1 MTVFRYRALTVEGG
15 REDGEI
21 TAATQQQALV
31 MLGQRRLSVFD
42 IALSDGTGGTVKSG
56 LASFG
61 RQPNVKWRASFYRQL
76 AVLLAAGIPLDR
88 ALHTITSQSTR
99 AWETN
104 LLNSIGK
111 GISEGRSLSTVLQT
125 CSERFARFE
134 IGILAVGE
142 TSGSVTPVLQ
152 ELAST
157 MEKQAEI
164 RSKVSSALVYP
175 AFLMALAPLSL
186 VLISSALVPN
196 IAPLF
201 EATSAPMPFML
212 RAMVAFHATV
222 TGSPIV
228 SAVSAVAAISFI
240 AWVATRTSVQNWTR
254 LQVRRM
260 PFIGHITSTM
270 ESSRLCRLL
279 ATLLRNGAPLQ
290 TALTTLET
298 TSPASA
304 VQQSLQRVRRAV
316 SSGQKLSVAF
326 AMENVLARG
335 TTEMIA
341 IGEETN
347 QLGAMLSYAALSQ
360 ELESAALIDRLM
372 TLLVPLLTVLMGLLV
387 GGIMLSVMQAILSIN
402 QLATQ

>member
-1 MTVFRYRALTVEGG
+1 MTVFHYQALTAAGG

-21 TAATQQQALV
+21 AASTQQQALAI
-31 MLGQRRLSVFD
+31 LGQRRLSVFD
-42 IALSDGTGGTVKSG
+42 IMQSDGMNDT
-56 LASFG
+56 ASRGQRSIG

-76 AVLLAAGIPLDR
+76 SVLLAAGIPLDR
-88 ALHTITSQSTR
+88 ALHTIAGQATKT
-99 AWETN
+99 WEAS
-104 LLNSIGK
+104 LLNIIGK
-111 GISEGRSLSTVLQT
+111 GISEGRSLSTVLQA

-134 IGILAVGE
+134 TGILAVGE
-142 TSGSVTPVLQ
+142 TSGSIIPVLQ

-186 VLISSALVPN
+186 VLISSVLVPN

-212 RAMVAFHATV
+212 RAMVAAHGTV
-222 TGSPIV
+222 TSSPIA
-228 SAVSAVAAISFI
+228 SAVSAVAAVCFI
-240 AWVATRTSVQNWTR
+240 AWAATRPEVQNWMR
-254 LQVRRM
+254 LQVRKL

-290 TALTTLET
+290 TALVTLET
-298 TSPASA
+298 TSSA
-304 VQQSLQRVRRAV
+304 FHVQQALQRVRRGV
-316 SSGQKLSVAF
+316 SSGQKLSVSF
-326 AMENVLARG
+326 AKEKVLAKG

-372 TLLVPLLTVLMGLLV
+372 TLLVPLLTVMMGLLV
-387 GGIMLSVMQAILSIN
+387 GGIMFSVMQAILSIN
-402 QLATQ
+402 ELATQ

>member
-1 MTVFRYRALTVEGG
+1 MTVFCYQALTAAGG
-15 REDGEI
+15 REEGEI
-21 TAATQQQALV
+21 TAATQQQALAI
-31 MLGQRRLSVFD
+31 LGQRRLSVFY
-42 IALSDGTGGTVKSG
+42 IAQSDGMNDTASRGQR
-56 LASFG
+56 SFG

-76 AVLLAAGIPLDR
+76 SVLLAAGIPLDR
-88 ALHTITSQSTR
+88 ALHTIAGQATKT
-99 AWETN
+99 WEAS
-104 LLNSIGK
+104 LLNIIGK
-111 GISEGRSLSTVLQT
+111 GISEGRSLSTVLQAS
-125 CSERFARFE
+125 SERFARFE
-134 IGILAVGE
+134 TGILAVGE
-142 TSGSVTPVLQ
+142 TSGSITAVLQ

-186 VLISSALVPN
+186 VLISSVLVPN

-212 RAMVAFHATV
+212 RAMVAFHAAV
-222 TGSPIV
+222 TGFPIA
-228 SAVSAVAAISFI
+228 SAVSAGATICSI
-240 AWVATRTSVQNWTR
+240 AWAATRPAVQNWIR
-254 LQVRRM
+254 LQARRL

-290 TALTTLET
+290 TALATLET
-298 TSPASA
+298 TTSA
-304 VQQSLQRVRRAV
+304 FHVQQALHRVRRGV
-316 SSGQKLSVAF
+316 SSGQKLSVSF
-326 AMENVLARG
+326 AKEKVLAKG

-372 TLLVPLLTVLMGLLV
+372 TLLVPLLTVMMGLLV

>member
-1 MTVFRYRALTVEGG
+1 MTVFRYQALTLEGG

-21 TAATQQQALV
+21 TASSQLQALDN
-31 MLGQRRLSVFD
+31 LRRRRLSVFD
-42 IALSDGTGGTVKSG
+42 IAQADGTSVTAKGKQTRI
-56 LASFG
+56 G

-76 AVLLAAGIPLDR
+76 SVLLVAGIPLDR
-88 ALHTITSQSTR
+88 ALHTITGQSTKT
-99 AWETN
+99 WEVN

-134 IGILAVGE
+134 TGILAVGE
-142 TSGSVTPVLQ
+142 TSGSITPVLQ
-152 ELAST
+152 ELAAT

-186 VLISSALVPN
+186 VLISSVLVPN

-212 RAMVAFHATV
+212 RAMVAFHGTV
-222 TGSPIV
+222 TGFPMA
-228 SAVSAVAAISFI
+228 SAISAVAAVCSIV
-240 AWVATRTSVQNWTR
+240 WTATRPAIQNWTR
-254 LQVRRM
+254 LQIRRL

-290 TALTTLET
+290 TALVTLEA
-298 TSPASA
+298 TSTASH
-304 VQQSLQRVRRAV
+304 VQQALQRVRRAV

-326 AMENVLARG
+326 AKETVLARG

-347 QLGAMLSYAALSQ
+347 QLGAMLGYAALSQ

>member
-1 MTVFRYRALTVEGG
+1 MTVFRYQALTAGGG
-15 REDGEI
+15 REDGEV
-21 TAATQQQALV
+21 TANSQQQALV
-31 MLGQRRLSVFD
+31 LLGQRRLSVFD
-42 IALSDGTGGTVKSG
+42 IAQTDGVRETSRSG
-56 LASFG
+56 QRNLG
-61 RQPNVKWRASFYRQL
+61 RQPNVKWRSVFYRQL
-76 AVLLAAGIPLDR
+76 AVLLGAGIPLDR
-88 ALHTITSQSTR
+88 ALHTIVGQSTKT
-99 AWETN
+99 WESK
-104 LLNSIGK
+104 LLGDIGK
-111 GISEGRSLSTVLQT
+111 GISEGRSLSEVLQA
-125 CSERFARFE
+125 SSDRFARFE
-134 IGILAVGE
+134 TGILSVGE
-142 TSGSVTPVLQ
+142 ASGAIAPVLQ

-157 MEKQAEI
+157 LEKQAEI
-164 RSKVSSALVYP
+164 RSKVASALVYP

-186 VLISSALVPN
+186 VLISSVLVPN

-212 RAMVAFHATV
+212 RAMVAFHGTV
-222 TGSPIV
+222 TGSPIA
-228 SAVSAVAAISFI
+228 SAISAVAAVSFI
-240 AWVATRTSVQNWTR
+240 AGAATRTSVQNWTR
-254 LQVRRM
+254 LQVRRL
-260 PFIGHITSTM
+260 PFLGHITNTM

-290 TALTTLET
+290 IALTTLET
-298 TSPASA
+298 STAASH
-304 VQQSLQRVRRAV
+304 VQQALQRVRRAV

-326 AMENVLARG
+326 AKENVLARG

-372 TLLVPLLTVLMGLLV
+372 ALLVPLLTVLMGLLV

>member
-1 MTVFRYRALTVEGG
+1 MTTFRYQALTAGGG
-15 REDGEI
+15 REEGEI
-21 TAATQQQALV
+21 TAASQQQALAI
-31 MLGQRRLSVFD
+31 LGQRRLSVFD
-42 IALSDGTGGTVKSG
+42 IAQSDGTADTVKG
-56 LASFG
+56 GRASFG
-61 RQPNVKWRASFYRQL
+61 RQPTVKWRASFYRQL

-88 ALHTITSQSTR
+88 ALHTITSQSTK
-99 AWETN
+99 AWETY

-111 GISEGRSLSTVLQT
+111 GISEGRSLSTVLEA
-125 CSERFARFE
+125 CSDRFARFE
-134 IGILAVGE
+134 TGILTVGE
-142 TSGSVTPVLQ
+142 TSGSITPILQ

-164 RSKVSSALVYP
+164 RNKVSSALVYP

-186 VLISSALVPN
+186 VLISSVLVPN

-201 EATSAPMPFML
+201 AATSAPMPFML
-212 RAMVAFHATV
+212 RAMVAVHGTV
-222 TGSPIV
+222 TGSPIA
-228 SAVSAVAAISFI
+228 SALSAVAVVSFI
-240 AWVATRTSVQNWTR
+240 AWAATRSAVQNGMR
-254 LQVRRM
+254 LQVRRL

-290 TALTTLET
+290 TALVTLET
-298 TSPASA
+298 TSPALHM
-304 VQQSLQRVRRAV
+304 QQALQRVQRAV

-326 AMENVLARG
+326 AKETVLAKG

-372 TLLVPLLTVLMGLLV
+372 TLLVPVLTVLMGLLV

>member
-1 MTVFRYRALTVEGG
+1 MTVFRYQALTVEGG

-21 TAATQQQALV
+21 TAVSQQQALLL
-31 MLGQRRLSVFD
+31 LGQRRLSVFD
-42 IALSDGTGGTVKSG
+42 IAQSDGTTVRGKGGRTR
-56 LASFG
+56 FG
-61 RQPNVKWRASFYRQL
+61 RQPTVKWRASFYRQL
-76 AVLLAAGIPLDR
+76 SVLLAAGIPLDR
-88 ALHTITSQSTR
+88 ALLTISGQATKV
-99 AWETN
+99 WEVN

-134 IGILAVGE
+134 TGILAVGE
-142 TSGSVTPVLQ
+142 TSGSITPVLQ

-164 RSKVSSALVYP
+164 RSKISSALVYP

-186 VLISSALVPN
+186 VLISSVLVPN

-201 EATSAPMPFML
+201 EATSTPMPFML
-212 RAMVAFHATV
+212 RAMVAAHGTV
-222 TGSPIV
+222 TSSPIS
-228 SAVSAVAAISFI
+228 SAISAVAAVSFI
-240 AWVATRTSVQNWTR
+240 AWAATRASVQNWMG
-254 LQVRRM
+254 LQSRNL

-290 TALTTLET
+290 SALATLET
-298 TSPASA
+298 TSSASHVKDA
-304 VQQSLQRVRRAV
+304 LQQVRRAV

-326 AMENVLARG
+326 AKQTVLAKG

-341 IGEETN
+341 VGEETN
-347 QLGAMLSYAALSQ
+347 QLGAMLTYAALSQ

>member
-1 MTVFRYRALTVEGG
+1 MTVFRYQALTAAGG

-21 TAATQQQALV
+21 TASTQQQALV
-31 MLGQRRLSVFD
+31 ILGQRRLSVFD
-42 IALSDGTGGTVKSG
+42 IAQSGGTSNTAG
-56 LASFG
+56 RGQRSFG
-61 RQPNVKWRASFYRQL
+61 RQPNVKWRATFYRQL

-88 ALHTITSQSTR
+88 ALHTITSQSTK
-99 AWETN
+99 AWEVS
-104 LLNSIGK
+104 LLNNIGK
-111 GISEGRSLSTVLQT
+111 GISEGRSLSTVLQAY
-125 CSERFARFE
+125 SECFARFE
-134 IGILAVGE
+134 TGILAVGE
-142 TSGSVTPVLQ
+142 TSGSITPVLQ
-152 ELAST
+152 DLAST

-186 VLISSALVPN
+186 VLISSVLVPN

-212 RAMVAFHATV
+212 RAMVAAHGTV
-222 TGSPIV
+222 TSSPIA
-228 SAVSAVAAISFI
+228 SAVSAVAAVCFI
-240 AWVATRTSVQNWTR
+240 AWAATRPAVQNRMR
-254 LQVRRM
+254 LQVRKL

-290 TALTTLET
+290 TALVTLET
-298 TSPASA
+298 TSPALH
-304 VQQSLQRVRRAV
+304 VQQALQRVRRAV

-326 AMENVLARG
+326 TKEAVLAKG

-347 QLGAMLSYAALSQ
+347 QLGAMLGYAALSQ